1 MCPMCL
7 ATAVLIAGSATST
20 GGLTAIA
27 IKKFGIKNAAVNNPT
42 PTPSELLRKESGAGE
57 IIPYSHQRRDQ
68 DVS

>member
-1 MCPMCL
+1 MCPVCIT
-7 ATAVLIAGSATST
+7 TAVLIAGSATST

-27 IKKFGIKNAAVNNPT
+27 IKKFGVKNTVINNST
-42 PTPSELLRKESGAGE
+42 PTPSDLLRKESGAGE